1 MPVHAIPTSA
11 GDALHWYERSGC
23 VGYRGRL
30 YFMINRLNNCHALL
44 MATLNRELVG
54 GEVLFDEPADEWRR
68 GRWPVPDFNIV
79 FQLISADTNIPDYRL
94 CCFFICERPLSP
106 WKRLRYIDHIN
117 PAFRRLQRWF
127 RTVLWKNR
135 QEQRLQFA
143 LAAHG
148 WLHNDLVRVIGLL
161 IK

>member
-94 CCFFICERPLSP
+94 CCFFICERVSHPVTIP
-106 WKRLRYIDHIN
+106 DFVDQIN
-117 PAFRRLQRWF
+117 PAFKRLQRWF
-127 RTVLWKNR
+127 RAVVWGKR
-135 QEQRLQFA
+135 VDQRLQFA
-143 LAAHG
+143 LATHR
-148 WLHNDLVRVIGLL
+148 WLESDVIQAVGVF

>member
-1 MPVHAIPTSA
+1 MPVHTVATSE
-11 GDALHWYERSGC
+11 DTPLHWYETNGC
-23 VGYRGRL
+23 IAFRGRL
-30 YFMINRLNNCHALL
+30 YFLIHDHFNSGVIRAAMSGGLL
-44 MATLNRELVG
+44 EFVG
-54 GEVLFDEPADEWRR
+54 LWADMV
-68 GRWPVPDFNIV
+68 WPVPDYSVSF
-79 FQLISADTNIPDYRL
+79 RL
-94 CCFFICERPLSP
+94 AHTTPCCIFICERPLSP